1 MADCAY
7 LASVPSADGT
17 PLQVYA
23 AAPGPC
29 SGYVVLTPAE
39 YAHLAANPFNLSIQ
53 DGVTVSGA
61 VASVWLLAWVAR
73 ALVRALGSDGD
84 ERVES

>member
-1 MADCAY
+1 VADCAY
-7 LASVPSADGT
+7 VASVPSLDGT

-23 AAPGPC
+23 AASAPC

-39 YAHLAANPFNLSIQ
+39 YAHVAANPFNLSIA
-53 DGVTVSGA
+53 DGASVAGA
-61 VASVWLLAWVAR
+61 VASVWLIAWVSR

-84 ERVES
+84 ERGDS